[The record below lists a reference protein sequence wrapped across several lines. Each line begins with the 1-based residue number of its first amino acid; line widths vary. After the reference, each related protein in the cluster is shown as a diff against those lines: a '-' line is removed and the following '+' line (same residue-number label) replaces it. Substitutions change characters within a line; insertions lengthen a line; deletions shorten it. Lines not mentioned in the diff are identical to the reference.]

1 MAATFCFPD
10 EPGPPGRPTCLDWGP
25 QSCDLEWPPPESDGG
40 APITAY
46 EIEFLELGSN
56 PQWAHGVTIPVEEMR
71 MENGKLRGCCPG
83 LIEGCEY
90 QFRIKAINKGGPSL
104 PSPPSVIFFL
114 YFPSYFL
121 FLFIRNLKKKMIFY
135 AFQEPPI
142 LAMNRFSEY
151 FNQILT

>member
-104 PSPPSVIFFL
+104 PSPPSVIFF
-114 YFPSYFL
+114 YISNPTFFNSP
-121 FLFIRNLKKKMIFY
+121 K
-135 AFQEPPI
+135 AFGE
-142 LAMNRFSEY
+142 F
-151 FNQILT
+151 